1 MTMQNQQQIV
11 DTFAAEHPVAYGWM
25 TTSTS
30 GFAASLL
37 AGLKKWGSLTPKQLA
52 AAEKCAVQDAE
63 RAVEKALGVDP
74 VSAAPTITI
83 DKIEN
88 ALKAARSNGIKRPKL
103 ILDSFRFTFAPPAG
117 NNPGAIYVKQ
127 DAEYLGKI
135 QKSKFIARPTCGEE
149 RSARIIELASDPAAA
164 AKAHGLKTGV
174 CSCCGRGLT
183 DPKSVAAG
191 IGPVC
196 AKNYGW

>member
-1 MTMQNQQQIV
+1 MNSQALE
-11 DTFAAEHPVAYGWM
+11 TFKADHPAAYAWM
-25 TTSTS
+25 TTSQS
-30 GFAASLL
+30 GFARSLL
-37 AGLKKWGSLTPKQLA
+37 AGLKRYGSLTPKQPA

-74 VSAAPTITI
+74 VSTAPAITVE
-83 DKIEN
+83 KIET
-88 ALKAARSNGIKRPKL
+88 ALQSARSHGIKRPKL
-103 ILDSFRFTFAPPAG
+103 ILDTFKFTLAPASG
-117 NNPGAIYVKQ
+117 KNPGAIYVKQ
-127 DAEYLGKI
+127 EAEYLGKI
-135 QKSKFIARPTCGEE
+135 QNAKFVCSSICDSERRDRVIA
-149 RSARIIELASDPAAA
+149 LAADPAAA

-174 CSCCGRGLT
+174 CSCCGRALT

>member
-1 MTMQNQQQIV
+1 MNTAAIE
-11 DTFAAEHPVAYGWM
+11 TFKSEHPTAYGWM
-25 TTSTS
+25 TTSKS

-37 AGLKKWGSLTPKQLA
+37 AGLKKYGSLTPKQLA

-74 VSAAPTITI
+74 VSTAPAITVE
-83 DKIEN
+83 KIEK
-88 ALKAARSNGIKRPKL
+88 ALLSARSHGIKRPKL
-103 ILDSFRFTFAPPAG
+103 ILDTFKFTLAPQSG
-117 NNPGAIYVKQ
+117 KNPGAIYVKQ
-127 DAEYLGKI
+127 ETEYLGKI
-135 QKSKFIARPTCGEE
+135 QNAKFVCSSVCGDERREKVIA
-149 RSARIIELASDPAAA
+149 LAADPAAA
-164 AKAHGLKTGV
+164 AKAHGLKTGI
-174 CSCCGRGLT
+174 CSCCGRALT